1 MYLIILQRFLCY
13 FLQIKIYVNSN
24 SHFAPKS
31 DAKVLYYFPLCKLL
45 QRIIHS
51 FSKSS
56 ILVVFVIRNSYSY
69 LPKVTIL

>member
-1 MYLIILQRFLCY
+1 MYLIILQQFLCY

-45 QRIIHS
+45 WRIIHS
-51 FSKSS
+51 FSESS

-69 LPKVTIL
+69 LPKVTIS

>member
-45 QRIIHS
+45 
-51 FSKSS
+51 
-56 ILVVFVIRNSYSY
+56 
-69 LPKVTIL
+69 

>member
-13 FLQIKIYVNSN
+13 FLKIKIYVNSN

-45 QRIIHS
+45 
-51 FSKSS
+51 
-56 ILVVFVIRNSYSY
+56 
-69 LPKVTIL
+69 